1 MTLLR
6 STDSPK
12 QILRFLEIYTFF
24 QRNIAQVTRDFSSIF
39 QLLKHEWFFKKQKVS
54 KKPNTMEVESVLQ
67 ISNNTSSARKVEFR
81 TK

>member
-39 QLLKHEWFFKKQKVS
+39 QLLKHE
-54 KKPNTMEVESVLQ
+54 
-67 ISNNTSSARKVEFR
+67 
-81 TK
+81 

>member
-54 KKPNTMEVESVLQ
+54 KNGSWECFTNFQQYK
-67 ISNNTSSARKVEFR
+67 
-81 TK
+81 